1 MRKIT
6 GKVTTFVFA
15 VALAAFASACTNSPF
30 GPSQDDDEEEESG
43 VCYTVNGHIVCI
55 GDR

>member
-6 GKVTTFVFA
+6 GKVATFVFA
-15 VALAAFASACTNSPF
+15 AALAAFASACTNSPL
-30 GPSQDDDEEEESG
+30 GPSQEEEGESDI
-43 VCYTVNGHIVCI
+43 CYTVNGHIVCI

>member
-6 GKVTTFVFA
+6 GKVATFVFA
-15 VALAAFASACTNSPF
+15 AALAAFTSACTNSPL
-30 GPSQDDDEEEESG
+30 GPSQDDDDESG

-55 GDR
+55 GDQ

>member
-6 GKVTTFVFA
+6 GKVATFVFA
-15 VALAAFASACTNSPF
+15 AALAAFASACTNSPL
-30 GPSQDDDEEEESG
+30 GPSQNEDDDPEF
-43 VCYTVNGHIVCI
+43 CYTVNGHIVCV

>member
-6 GKVTTFVFA
+6 GKVATFVFA
-15 VALAAFASACTNSPF
+15 AALAAFASACTNSPL
-30 GPSQDDDEEEESG
+30 GPSQDDDDESG

-55 GDR
+55 GDQ

>member
-6 GKVTTFVFA
+6 GKVATFVFA
-15 VALAAFASACTNSPF
+15 AALAAFTSACTNSPL
-30 GPSQDDDEEEESG
+30 GPSQNEDDDDEEF
-43 VCYTVNGHIVCI
+43 CYFVNGHIVCA